1 MNMKETIKSLFRR
14 VDDALKKGGAAR
26 LPENTYFLDEKTVL
40 CLPRKRGD
48 SRYPYGADGFYLWAY
63 QSGYIAANESAF
75 TLFPLADEGKQPYIA
90 FFAGVKGADGTY
102 APVSLTGA
110 APQPRERAERYT
122 VYTPAAAY
130 YLTRAEGMQL
140 AVRVSVNRQ
149 KRIEC
154 TLYAENMLDAPR
166 DIYLSFYMNCLM
178 KFMPAEDV
186 ETKWYKQCKK
196 TENGFVFKSV
206 IDLSREKHVDY
217 YAVIRRT
224 AEGEVTGVSGTT
236 SRADYAGGKCLPV
249 NCAEP
254 LFTGRF
260 SEERPACSFTDTAV
274 AGEIVRFHL
283 PAGGCAQE
291 GITLSVAQ
299 SAVIKEKLLSVPL
312 TLAELDGSVERYEEA
327 DEKKYA
333 AADMLRMR
341 FSGFENGME
350 EGAFNCFLANVV
362 RQVESCALAK
372 TSSVSMLGVRD
383 VFQQIEAALLWNR
396 KDCRAK
402 ILEALGFIG
411 VNGRAPR
418 QYSLPADKNSVPL
431 LDLRAFIDQGA
442 WIIDAL
448 YTYLAYTGDYSV
460 LDEICGYYVYEG
472 DKARLT
478 EERGSVLD
486 HLVRIIGYLTGNLD
500 RETGCL
506 KILYGDWNDAL
517 DGLGTTED
525 AAEFGTG
532 VSVMASL
539 QLCKNLREMSE
550 ILNVRS
556 LRPDL
561 IEKYGNIYQTVKRG
575 LLRYAVQVKDGKRRI
590 VHGWGDK
597 MSYFVGSFR
606 DSDGK
611 SRDGLAANA
620 YWAIAGAL
628 EWDGSLKES
637 ILESFSRLDS
647 KYGLK
652 TFEPYFEVGT
662 KGVGRIPNLPRGT
675 AENGAAYVHATLFGV
690 WALFLA
696 GEEKAA
702 WEQLY
707 KALPITHKFISTSPF
722 VMSNSYVYNEE
733 FGMDGESMN
742 DWYTGSAAVLVKV
755 LTRCAFGVNVTQSK
769 LKIAPAAYFPCV
781 RAELRL
787 KVRDCTVTVRYEN
800 KKNGKRRL
808 RVNGETLRAAEY
820 ETELSALKNA
830 LTVETED

>member
-1 MNMKETIKSLFRR
+1 M
-14 VDDALKKGGAAR
+14 
-26 LPENTYFLDEKTVL
+26 
-40 CLPRKRGD
+40 
-48 SRYPYGADGFYLWAY
+48 
-63 QSGYIAANESAF
+63 
-75 TLFPLADEGKQPYIA
+75 
-90 FFAGVKGADGTY
+90 
-102 APVSLTGA
+102 
-110 APQPRERAERYT
+110 
-122 VYTPAAAY
+122 
-130 YLTRAEGMQL
+130 
-140 AVRVSVNRQ
+140 
-149 KRIEC
+149 
-154 TLYAENMLDAPR
+154 
-166 DIYLSFYMNCLM
+166 
-178 KFMPAEDV
+178 
-186 ETKWYKQCKK
+186 
-196 TENGFVFKSV
+196 
-206 IDLSREKHVDY
+206 
-217 YAVIRRT
+217 
-224 AEGEVTGVSGTT
+224 
-236 SRADYAGGKCLPV
+236 
-249 NCAEP
+249 
-254 LFTGRF
+254 
-260 SEERPACSFTDTAV
+260 
-274 AGEIVRFHL
+274 
-283 PAGGCAQE
+283 
-291 GITLSVAQ
+291 
-299 SAVIKEKLLSVPL
+299 
-312 TLAELDGSVERYEEA
+312 
-327 DEKKYA
+327 
-333 AADMLRMR
+333 
-341 FSGFENGME
+341 
-350 EGAFNCFLANVV
+350 
-362 RQVESCALAK
+362 
-372 TSSVSMLGVRD
+372 
-383 VFQQIEAALLWNR
+383 
-396 KDCRAK
+396 
-402 ILEALGFIG
+402 
-411 VNGRAPR
+411 
-418 QYSLPADKNSVPL
+418 
-431 LDLRAFIDQGA
+431 
-442 WIIDAL
+442 
-448 YTYLAYTGDYSV
+448 
-460 LDEICGYYVYEG
+460 
-472 DKARLT
+472 
-478 EERGSVLD
+478 LD

-525 AAEFGTG
+525 DAEFGTG

-561 IEKYGNIYQTVKRG
+561 IEKYGDIYQTVKRG

-755 LTRCAFGVNVTQSK
+755 LTRCAFGVNVTQRK

-808 RVNGETLRAAEY
+808 RVNGETLCAAEY